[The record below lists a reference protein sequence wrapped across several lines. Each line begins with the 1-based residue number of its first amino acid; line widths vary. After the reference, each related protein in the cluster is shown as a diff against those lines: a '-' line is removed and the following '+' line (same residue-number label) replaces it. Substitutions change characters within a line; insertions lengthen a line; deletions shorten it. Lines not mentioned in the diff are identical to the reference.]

1 VDEIPD
7 FNIKNKILSLQEEAQ
22 ALVEEK
28 ENAQARALEIDTRL
42 TQIVGA
48 MLALHD
54 LIRK

>member
-1 VDEIPD
+1 MDEIPD

-28 ENAQARALEIDTRL
+28 ENTHLRVLEIDIRL